1 MARVKR
7 SVNAHKKRR
16 KVMDRASGYTGARS
30 RRYRTARE
38 QVMNAMQDSYDHR
51 RARKGQFRRLWIQRI
66 NAGARANGMTYNR
79 FIEGLKNAGI
89 EVDRRM
95 LAELAVSDPAAF
107 GSLVET
113 AKSANAAS
121 A

>member
-7 SVNAHKKRR
+7 SVNARKKRK

-38 QVMNAMQDSYDHR
+38 QVMHAMQDSYDHR

-66 NAGARANGMTYNR
+66 NAACRQHGTSYSV
-79 FIEGLKNAGI
+79 FIAGLKRAGV
-89 EVDRRM
+89 EVDRKV
-95 LAELAVSDPAAF
+95 LADLAVAEPAAF
-107 GSLVET
+107 AALVEVAT
-113 AKSANAAS
+113 AADAA
-121 A
+121 

>member
-7 SVNAHKKRR
+7 SVNARKKRK

-38 QVMNAMQDSYDHR
+38 QVMHAMQDSYDHR

-66 NAGARANGMTYNR
+66 NAAARENGISYSR
-79 FIEGLKNAGI
+79 LIDGLKKQKI
-89 EVDRRM
+89 ELDRRV
-95 LAELAVSDPAAF
+95 LADLAVHEKEAFTAIVVKAKESLAA
-107 GSLVET
+107 
-113 AKSANAAS
+113 
-121 A
+121 